1 MVLPETINFA
11 RLTPERPK
19 GQIHGNVSSWKTQQ
33 RGFLGNPGSPAKCGQ
48 RKQLCPPK
56 NPGCGAQLVPL
67 VFQIKWYLKKIPHK
81 PGKAQSDSP
90 CSQWLLAP
98 SCPVRDSLTN
108 SSENKHRPCCVSPHP
123 THLNPSPPP
132 PSPPQAEAVSLL
144 RCVHRAS
151 YSSSFNT
158 TSFQKANM
166 SLFSFFHAENEALS
180 TKKCADQTSS
190 VTPLSC

>member
-1 MVLPETINFA
+1 MGATREEGTELANSHQTNSIREYGISNSVVLPETINFA

-108 SSENKHRPCCVSPHP
+108 SSEQTQTLLC
-123 THLNPSPPP
+123 LPS
-132 PSPPQAEAVSLL
+132 SYTPQPLP
-144 RCVHRAS
+144 
-151 YSSSFNT
+151 T
-158 TSFQKANM
+158 TSF
-166 SLFSFFHAENEALS
+166 
-180 TKKCADQTSS
+180 
-190 VTPLSC
+190 TPTG